1 MSFRDDIL
9 PDLDAIRGIPGEL
22 GLRRHSV
29 KVRVRTHSGARPGL
43 VGSSSTDVDTPL
55 LVGNGTQSPKVTEI
69 NVRDVVASGGLYEA
83 GDYRIGPVTHEWSNG
98 GTSLD
103 TTNPATT
110 SVGREVFY
118 IIEGPGFATGGAV
131 CKRVS
136 DESLPNF
143 HINIVVRRMGA
154 P

>member
-1 MSFRDDIL
+1 MSFRDDLL

-22 GLRRHSV
+22 GLRRFTV
-29 KVRVRTHSGARPGL
+29 TVRVKTTTGVRPGV
-43 VGSSSTDVDTPL
+43 VGGTTTTVDTVL
-55 LVGNGTQSPKVTEI
+55 KVGNGTQNPKVAEVS
-69 NVRDVVASGGLYEA
+69 VRDVVASGGLYET
-83 GDYRIGPVTHEWSNG
+83 GDYRIGPLTHEWSNG

-110 SVGREVFY
+110 STGREVFY
-118 IIEGPGFATGGAV
+118 ILEGPGFASGGV
-131 CKRVS
+131 ICKRVS

-143 HINIVVRRMGA
+143 HINVVVRRMGA